1 MYDTFN
7 LCLYAEECP
16 DIDLLAEIP
25 CHLPAPV
32 YDQHKNKYTGYLGN
46 LFVSITERSLF
57 VSDSIAKYYKGNN
70 VQPLT
75 IEETRLA
82 LQKLADELHAPIE
95 KAMVRRFDVGTC
107 IELPHPPQVYLSR
120 FGRARGNI
128 KPNNNFGNLTY
139 IHGDNVFTLYD
150 KVRELKKGNDKDL
163 AKTYAGHNLLRI
175 EHRHKKPARK
185 LRASA
190 LYDKDFWNES
200 LKAFYDEYI
209 RIEQRP
215 MDNKATKAEWTQKAF
230 AQIGIRASFEN
241 IEAALKVIDAHQR
254 KGELTASQAQHA
266 RKLATSL
273 FAGPI
278 SDANTIDEMEYLN
291 AQVEAF
297 VSDFTQ

>member
-1 MYDTFN
+1 MYDTLK

-16 DIDLLAEIP
+16 GIDLLAEIP
-25 CHLPAPV
+25 CHLPDPV
-32 YDQHKNKYTGYLGN
+32 HNPYKLSTTGHLGN
-46 LFVSITERSLF
+46 LNVSITERALY
-57 VSDSIAKYYKGNN
+57 VRNSIAKYYNGNN

-75 IEETRLA
+75 IEDTRLA

-95 KAMVRRFDVGTC
+95 KALVQRFDVGAC
-107 IELPHPPQVYLSR
+107 IELPHAPQVYLSR

-128 KPNNNFGNLTY
+128 EPNKNFGNLTY
-139 IHGDNVFTLYD
+139 KHGGNDFALYD
-150 KVRELKKGNDKDL
+150 KVRELKKNDKDL
-163 AKTYAGHNLLRI
+163 AKTYAGRNLLRI
-175 EHRHKKPARK
+175 EHRHLEPARK

-200 LKAFYDEYI
+200 LKAFYDEYQ

-215 MDNKATKAEWTQKAF
+215 MDNKATKAEWKQRAF
-230 AQIGIRASFEN
+230 AEIGIRASFEN

-273 FAGPI
+273 FAGPT
-278 SDANTIDEMEYLN
+278 SDTSTIDEMEYLN

-297 VSDFTQ
+297 VSDFTR